1 MERRHGALAAEMEA
15 AEVEHVIGYGANRS
29 GSVVGWLTRWPVTRE
44 ALVVV
49 TPGERDALL
58 VDFYNHVPNA
68 TRIATEADV
77 RWIGER
83 AIETAISEL
92 RRRGA
97 AGRPVAVI
105 GPLPHAAH
113 IALGDVTGRV
123 VEMSAD

>member
-49 TPGERDALL
+49 TPGERDVLL

-68 TRIATEADV
+68 ARMATEADV
-77 RWIGER
+77 RPAAPSGI
-83 AIETAISEL
+83 ATAVEEL
-92 RRRGA
+92 RARGA
-97 AGRPVAVI
+97 SGRRVGLI
-105 GPLPHAAH
+105 GPPGHAAYPP
-113 IALGDVTGRV
+113 L
-123 VEMSAD
+123 